1 MRQPRQTA
9 FPTICPGSP
18 NPPILTTDQKV
29 GGSSPSG
36 RANEAPAR
44 ARVSVIPLRVRC
56 LVTLPWAAAG
66 PRDFEPERP
75 RVVLVRALPPDGDRA
90 GDLPLAEAACAGR
103 DGTPA
108 GAGVP
113 CRDVVAGGL
122 LAGDQR
128 RTVHLSRCHRAFGLP
143 QTHSAKEGVE
153 IVCRVEIDW
162 SEAGQ
167 VTLGAVRAFHQR
179 AWPERWLRG
188 SMCLFALGTVPKA
201 LELLAG
207 QQVPEVPQSPFS
219 RIRQVR

>member
-1 MRQPRQTA
+1 M
-9 FPTICPGSP
+9 
-18 NPPILTTDQKV
+18 
-29 GGSSPSG
+29 
-36 RANEAPAR
+36 
-44 ARVSVIPLRVRC
+44 IPLRVRC

-167 VTLGAVRAFHQR
+167 VTLGAVRAFHPGAPLGRSVGSEVLCVCLRWAPCQKPSSC
-179 AWPERWLRG
+179 WPASRCRKCPSHPSRG
-188 SMCLFALGTVPKA
+188 SGRSDEQGRHPKHA
-201 LELLAG
+201 DRRSSVDHPQEHL
-207 QQVPEVPQSPFS
+207 QVPTR
-219 RIRQVR
+219 RIHSYHLPGNPASA